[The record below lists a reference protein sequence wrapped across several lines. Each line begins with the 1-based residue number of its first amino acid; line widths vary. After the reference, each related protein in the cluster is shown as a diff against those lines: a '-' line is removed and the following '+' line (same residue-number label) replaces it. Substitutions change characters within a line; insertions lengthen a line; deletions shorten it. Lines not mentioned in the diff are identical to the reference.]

1 VIGMPYA
8 MVANIFEGVLITV
21 PFYTCI
27 VNEVGPA
34 ADGTETTAP
43 VIYINLTDTAGSFTN
58 TWFYAAQGIQEQALD
73 VGVSAIE
80 GPYQVEVVATA
91 PNIGGSL
98 LSPPND
104 RTRSGISAS
113 CDELTG

>member
-1 VIGMPYA
+1 MIGHALRQGGKY
-8 MVANIFEGVLITV
+8 FRRGVITV

-34 ADGTETTAP
+34 ANGTETTAP

-73 VGVSAIE
+73 VGISAIE
-80 GPYQVEVVATA
+80 GPYQVEVAATA
-91 PNIGGSL
+91 PNIEIG
-98 LSPPND
+98 
-104 RTRSGISAS
+104 RAHV
-113 CDELTG
+113 